1 MKKILIILL
10 TVPFLSFG
18 NQADLFELDNQKV
31 DSYMKNLEIVED
43 LVVKNEA
50 DYSSTLQLNP
60 SIYDNVNL
68 SSHSNFSLV
77 YGPPLGIPSFAWGL
91 CCGLPGLAV
100 VYFIADDKEETKK
113 AFYGCVTS
121 TVVGVVVNVAVLGA
135 GGEIFY

>member
-1 MKKILIILL
+1 MI
-10 TVPFLSFG
+10 
-18 NQADLFELDNQKV
+18 
-31 DSYMKNLEIVED
+31 
-43 LVVKNEA
+43 
-50 DYSSTLQLNP
+50 
-60 SIYDNVNL
+60 NVNL

-100 VYFIADDKEETKK
+100 VYFVADDKEETKK

-135 GGEIFY
+135 GGEIFTNFSLIIFHYFFSWTDSLSYFS